1 MILIISGQFFYE
13 PIYAAS
19 AATDQ
24 TDSDVLND
32 DWAFDDEFDD
42 NKSVPV
48 TPVVWDP
55 LEKINRWFFT
65 LNDKL
70 YYWCIK
76 PAAQTYIRVTPLPI
90 RMGVLNFFNNINMPQ
105 RAVNCILQLR
115 PKDAGSEMISF
126 AVNSTIGIL
135 GFRNPSKMYLHLEAH
150 EEDLGQTLGSYGI
163 GNGFYIVLP
172 FLGSSTLRDVT
183 GRFAD
188 NYLDPVNYIEDHY
201 LLSGVTAVRTLN
213 TMSFRVG
220 EYEKIKEMAFEP
232 YSAVKDGYIQY
243 RDKQINK

>member
-1 MILIISGQFFYE
+1 MILIISGLIFFE
-13 PIYAAS
+13 PIYAETT
-19 AATDQ
+19 ATDQ
-24 TDSDVLND
+24 TDSKNLND

-42 NKSVPV
+42 NTDAPM
-48 TPVVWDP
+48 TPIVWDP
-55 LEKINRWFFT
+55 LEKLNRCFFT

-76 PAAQTYIRVTPLPI
+76 PAAQTYIRIAPSPVRI
-90 RMGVLNFFNNINMPQ
+90 GILNFFDNINMPQ
-105 RAVNCILQLR
+105 RAVNCMLQIR
-115 PKDAGSEMISF
+115 PKDTGSEIISF

-135 GFRNPSKMYLHLEAH
+135 GLTNPSKKYLHLESH
-150 EEDLGQTLGSYGI
+150 DEDLGQTLGSYGI

-172 FLGSSTLRDVT
+172 FLGSSTLRDVS
-183 GRFAD
+183 GSLID
-188 NYLDPVNYIEDHY
+188 NYLDPVNYIEDSY
-201 LLSGVTAVRTLN
+201 VLAGVSAVRTLN